1 MIIRTYSLVP
11 KVRRE
16 GAGDEATKPN
26 DMTTFEPKPHSMK
39 YEP

>member
-26 DMTTFEPKPHSMK
+26 DMTTTPLNQSLTV
-39 YEP
+39 

>member
-26 DMTTFEPKPHSMK
+26 DTPLNQSPTV
-39 YEP
+39 